1 MGLLD
6 QLLAGTTGSGPGAAE
21 GADAV
26 PDAVL
31 NALLPVLLGL
41 LADRRGPGAAA
52 AVPPDAV
59 AGSAAEAT
67 FAGVGGLAGLL
78 ARCSRHGLGALASS
92 WVCNG
97 ANEALTPQ
105 AVGQVF
111 SALELRAIAARA
123 GVAEDEARRGLAV
136 LLPAVVDHFTP
147 TGEVPARDRLLAR
160 LIDYEKRLPHPQGA
174 SGGA

>member
-6 QLLAGTTGSGPGAAE
+6 QLLGGTAGSGPEAAE
-21 GADAV
+21 GAGV
-26 PDAVL
+26 PDRVL
-31 NALLPVLLGL
+31 SALLPVLLGL

-52 AVPPDAV
+52 AVPPGAV
-59 AGSAAEAT
+59 EGSATEAT

-78 ARCSRHGLGALASS
+78 ARFSRHGLGALASS

-97 ANEALTPQ
+97 ANEALTPE

-111 SALELRAIAARA
+111 SAQELRAIAARA
-123 GVAEDEARRGLAV
+123 GVAEDEARRGLAA

-147 TGEVPARDRLLAR
+147 TGEVPARDRLLAS
-160 LIDYEKRLPHPQGA
+160 LIDYEKRLPH
-174 SGGA
+174 